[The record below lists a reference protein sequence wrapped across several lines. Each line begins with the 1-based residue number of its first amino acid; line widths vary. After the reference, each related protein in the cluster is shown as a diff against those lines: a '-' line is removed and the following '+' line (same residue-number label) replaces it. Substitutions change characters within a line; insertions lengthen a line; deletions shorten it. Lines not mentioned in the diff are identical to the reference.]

1 MNFSSSVLVPKEHR
15 DTDGLEKCSPV
26 GRPASP
32 QEELTFGRQC
42 WRPARRPPASSSGQR
57 SCLPAAPPSRCC
69 RFFGC
74 SPGSQTLKKKQKK
87 TPQARCSVPALALL
101 GLPPADVH
109 LLSFK
114 SSPDSGAGVRLPA
127 TAVCASLRRGGGKSS
142 GKFLSLGGCARK
154 RMIS

>member
-87 TPQARCSVPALALL
+87 TPKPAARC
-101 GLPPADVH
+101 LPWRCSAFPR
-109 LLSFK
+109 LMCTC
-114 SSPDSGAGVRLPA
+114 SPLNPLQ
-127 TAVCASLRRGGGKSS
+127 TLE
-142 GKFLSLGGCARK
+142 LGCACLRLLFALH
-154 RMIS
+154 